1 VKNTMIFSLEALQ
14 AFHGDSL
21 LLHAGSTAEPV
32 LLLIDGGPSR
42 TWETSL
48 RPRLEQ
54 LRAERAGDGA
64 LQIDLAMVSHIDS
77 DHVAG
82 MVDFLGELVTA
93 KDDSQPLSYE
103 VQTLWHNS
111 FDDVLGNDADDLR
124 AAAVETL
131 SAPVPDRVADE
142 IRAAGLAVVASVA
155 EGRELRG
162 QAETLGWSI
171 NEPFDGPVVLPR
183 EGVRTI
189 TLGPLKLTVVCPH
202 AAQLEK
208 LHDAWEKWLKDHPKA
223 VDGTVA
229 AHASRDN
236 SPYNLSSIVVL
247 AECEG
252 KRMLLTGDA
261 RDDHILAGLDEAGI
275 AEGGKTHVDLLK
287 LPHHGSIRNI
297 RAEFFERVSADHY
310 VISADGRHGNPETET
325 LELIAAGR
333 PDDDFTIH
341 LTNRI
346 GTDGLEQ
353 RLDAFLAAKEKA
365 GRKYHV
371 SFRDEAAFSLR
382 VDLLE
387 GG

>member
-1 VKNTMIFSLEALQ
+1 VIFSLEALQ

-21 LLHAGSTAEPV
+21 LVHAGTAAEPV
-32 LLLIDGGPSR
+32 LLLIDGGPSK

-48 RPRLEQ
+48 QPRLEE

-82 MVDFLGELVTA
+82 MVDLAGELVTEQQ
-93 KDDSQPLSYE
+93 DSQPLRYE

-111 FDDVLGNDADDLR
+111 FDDVLGNDAEDLR
-124 AAAVETL
+124 AAAVEIL
-131 SAPVPDRVADE
+131 SAPLEDRIADE

-155 EGRELRG
+155 EGRELRD
-162 QAETLGWSI
+162 QAATLGWSV
-171 NEPFDGPVVLPR
+171 NEPYAAAVVLPQ

-189 TLGPLKLTVVCPH
+189 TLGPLRLTVVCPH

-208 LHDAWEKWLKDHPKA
+208 LHDAWEKWLEDHPKA
-223 VDGTVA
+223 VANPA
-229 AHASRDN
+229 AATPSRDT

-261 RDDHILAGLDEAGI
+261 RDDHVLAGLDETRVAKAGR
-275 AEGGKTHVDLLK
+275 THVDILK
-287 LPHHGSIRNI
+287 LPHHGSIRNM
-297 RAEFFERVSADHY
+297 RAEFFERVTADHY
-310 VISADGRHGNPETET
+310 VISADGRHGNPESET
-325 LELIAAGR
+325 LALIADSRA
-333 PDDDFTIH
+333 DDDFTIH

-365 GRKYHV
+365 GRTYGV
-371 SFRDEAAFSLR
+371 SFRDEGALSLR
-382 VDLLE
+382 IDLLDE
-387 GG
+387 G